1 MQPCS
6 QKHEET
12 GGFLTENGMKML
24 AEGVVHLGKMPVTDG
39 KDLSSVCVHIPEH
52 TRSFNRQ
59 AYTNLKISTVR

>member
-1 MQPCS
+1 MKNIAKTSHHHECNTSRQCS
-6 QKHEET
+6 PKCKKS
-12 GGFLTENGMKML
+12 G
-24 AEGVVHLGKMPVTDG
+24 HLGCCLSPMA

>member
-1 MQPCS
+1 MSVTPHDNAPPNV
-6 QKHEET
+6 KKGER
-12 GGFLTENGMKML
+12 
-24 AEGVVHLGKMPVTDG
+24 LGCCLSPMA

>member
-1 MQPCS
+1 MKNIAKTSHHHECNTSRQCS
-6 QKHEET
+6 PKCKKKRT
-12 GGFLTENGMKML
+12 F
-24 AEGVVHLGKMPVTDG
+24 GVLPVSDG

>member
-1 MQPCS
+1 M
-6 QKHEET
+6 KNIAKTAHHHEET
-12 GGFLTENGMKML
+12 PHDNALQNVKKRRTFEVL
-24 AEGVVHLGKMPVTDG
+24 PVTDG